1 MSKSALPVVVP
12 GDMAGAAVHAR
23 IWSAGIVGHDALPDV
38 DEVDL
43 ADRLR
48 LDDVVEVEAEQLDD
62 AGDVAAVANL
72 KKKLMQ

>member
-1 MSKSALPVVVP
+1 
-12 GDMAGAAVHAR
+12 
-23 IWSAGIVGHDALPDV
+23 
-38 DEVDL
+38 VDL